1 MPTDF
6 EEHHRGRRAVAS
18 ERDRWDAWDAFVAGQ
33 PFPGFMQS
41 GAWVRCRAKRGF
53 EHLAVWLRDET
64 QALVGGAVVGRWAR
78 DGRAFYCVQDGPLL
92 PPQLDDAQLVLQA
105 LLARVERL
113 RQEDPAR
120 VSHLRIEPRRP
131 LGDWQ
136 AALMAGFEP
145 AQGDDAFCEPRHT
158 RLLDLTPD
166 DETRLAAMTP
176 KGRYNVRLARRHGVT
191 VVCERGRS
199 ALDEFMDIRLETAE
213 RQGLTVRPR
222 AYFGDILRAFGEH
235 ADLYFA
241 QFGQRRLAT
250 ALVIRF
256 GGTGFYF
263 MGASRAERR
272 DAMAPYLLHHEIA
285 CALRSQGCRHYDLW
299 GTAPPGEPNH
309 PFAAITEFKR
319 KLGGYQLAWMPTL
332 DLVYDREAY
341 GEFCQSHQDSG
352 VSGTPVKE
360 SNSTPAVE
368 SDSDV

>member
-1 MPTDF
+1 MANPHDNSLRALREDASEAERWTEWDDF
-6 EEHHRGRRAVAS
+6 VAS
-18 ERDRWDAWDAFVAGQ
+18 Q

-41 GAWVRCRAKRGF
+41 RSWTLCRAQRGF

-64 QALVGGAVVGRWAR
+64 HSLVGGALVGRWAQ
-78 DGRAFYCVQDGPLL
+78 DGRAFYYIQDGPLL
-92 PPQLDDAQLVLQA
+92 PGPPEDAQVVLQT
-105 LLARVERL
+105 LLARLEQVR
-113 RQEDPAR
+113 REDPAR

-131 LGDWQ
+131 MGDWPE
-136 AALMAGFEP
+136 ALTAGFEP
-145 AQGDDAFCEPRHT
+145 APGDDPFREPRDT
-158 RLLDLTPD
+158 RLLDLSLD
-166 DETRLAAMTP
+166 DEARLAAMTP
-176 KGRYNVRLARRHGVT
+176 KGRYNVRVARRHGVT
-191 VVCERGRS
+191 VVCERGQR
-199 ALDEFMDIRLETAE
+199 ALDEFMDIRQETVE
-213 RQGLTVRPR
+213 RQGLSVRAR
-222 AYFGDILRAFGEH
+222 SYFEEVLHAFGEQ

-241 QFGQRRLAT
+241 QIGSRRLAT
-250 ALVIRF
+250 AIVIRF
-256 GGTGFYF
+256 GGLGIYF